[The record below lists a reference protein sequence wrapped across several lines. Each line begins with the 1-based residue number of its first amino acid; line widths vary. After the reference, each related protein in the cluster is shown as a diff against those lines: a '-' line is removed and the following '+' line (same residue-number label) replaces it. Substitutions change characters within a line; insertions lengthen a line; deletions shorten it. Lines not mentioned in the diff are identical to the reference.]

1 MNVKSKTEELGLQAL
16 SIYEGTTECIKNAK
30 SKEDKQLV
38 RELLNTMASQLSLLE
53 EYYKRPENIEDVPHL

>member
-16 SIYEGTTECIKNAK
+16 SIYEGTTECIKNAN

-53 EYYKRPENIEDVPHL
+53 EYYKHPENIEDVPHL